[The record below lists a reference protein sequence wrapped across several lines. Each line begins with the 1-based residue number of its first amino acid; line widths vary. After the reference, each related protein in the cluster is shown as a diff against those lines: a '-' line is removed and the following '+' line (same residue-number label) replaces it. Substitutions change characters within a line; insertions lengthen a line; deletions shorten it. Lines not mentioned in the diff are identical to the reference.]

1 MAVVGGLLDEHQVV
15 GRGDP
20 GLPPMQPE
28 PPLPRGLHPGRAGV
42 FLTQM
47 VTWDQNI
54 VWTFLSFS
62 LYFFSFW
69 LKTNVKCPHLT
80 DFSEGSQLLPAGDEG
95 AGAREAVTLTSH
107 LHAVNNRLG
116 LGKLIYDIYR
126 TFMWLHQHQHK
137 AGSGIKMI
145 QIKLSLVNLIQRR
158 EPATHRWM
166 VKRRFNYNNNV
177 ATLCPGNFIVI
188 YPLSLLSSRK

>member
-1 MAVVGGLLDEHQVV
+1 MNTKSLAVGILAFLLCSLSRPCRVGFTLVAPEYFS
-15 GRGDP
+15 RRWSP
-20 GLPPMQPE
+20 GIKILF
-28 PPLPRGLHPGRAGV
+28 GN
-42 FLTQM
+42 FL
-47 VTWDQNI
+47 NL
-54 VWTFLSFS
+54 F

-69 LKTNVKCPHLT
+69 LKTNVKCPYLT
-80 DFSEGSQLLPAGDEG
+80 NFSEGSQLLPAGDEG